1 MGDGDRRPIYGILG
15 DLEMR
20 TPDGRLVDLPGGH
33 HLSVLAALF
42 LRANQQLSTPEL
54 LRAGW
59 GDSDVKVAQLHKA
72 VSAVRKLVAEAGRPR
87 AIQTR
92 NRFGYELRAGDD
104 ELDMLRFKWHLEQAD
119 VQRSAQHTPA
129 EIDHLRQAI
138 GLWRGSRP
146 LANVP
151 DPPFVADIAA
161 LVSRRKRTAVRL
173 FALELARGEHAA
185 ILDDL
190 TQFVAE
196 DPADGQLCRQ
206 LMLALYRSGHAT
218 DATAALE
225 RHEEAI
231 GGGADRELRR
241 LGYAM
246 ALHNDDAVA
255 KADEATARISRPVP
269 LPRQL
274 PPAAAHFV
282 GRERPL
288 GEIRQLL
295 RGRRMTVVVISGPGG
310 MGKTALALRAA
321 HEAAGGYPGGQ
332 LWADLRGTSDHPVDP
347 GEVLAEF
354 LRALGETAVPERR
367 RERIALF
374 RSLTAE
380 RRLLMVLDD
389 AADVAQIRDLI
400 PGGDCAVL
408 VTARRRLPGVDAPVH
423 HIAPLAALDHGTA
436 AALFRNVVE
445 SAQVDVH
452 AEGDAVEAV
461 VRLCGGLPL
470 ALRIAAQMRVED
482 FHRPTSVLLRRLVEQ
497 GPAGFRHGG
506 DSLARTIGAGLA
518 PLDDRARRLF
528 LSLGLLRLPSFGEW
542 TAAALLDEAG
552 PAAGAELAQLALVGM
567 IDAIRPGARYGFHDL
582 TRAYARDRALAE
594 LAPATELT
602 AAPARVCRALLTLT
616 RRAHGALYGGQFD
629 VVHSGLPDVA
639 VPAAE
644 WEAAAAAPREWFEAE
659 RLNIRA
665 AVGQAAALG
674 LAELCWDLAVSAHE
688 FYALGAHFD
697 DWRATH
703 EIALAASR
711 RAGDR
716 RGEGMVLV
724 ALGQPPLVASGSPG
738 VSGTPE
744 LERAVALLAEVGER
758 HGRAV
763 ALRTLANALRRRGE
777 LARPLRQ
784 FTEALVHYRECG
796 DMVGVQQTLRFI
808 GQTHLDLCD
817 HEAAVAMLREA
828 ERLAR
833 GLGKPQVLAP
843 TLYWKGRAFLAQ
855 GDRAAAE
862 TAFGEVLAAFPDGGI
877 GHAYA
882 LHGLGDLALGAGE
895 LDTAAARLA
904 RAELC
909 AREGADVLIEGRVQL
924 SVAALEDARGA
935 RAEREVALVR
945 AVELFQSCGAA
956 HLEIEAQE
964 VLAEAYAA
972 MKDQRDAE
980 AAARDRIRELYEGVP
995 QGDRRRR

>member
-1 MGDGDRRPIYGILG
+1 MGDGERQFIFGVLG
-15 DLEMR
+15 DLEVR
-20 TPDGRLVDLPGGH
+20 APDGRLVELPGGH
-33 HLSVLAALF
+33 HLSVLAALL
-42 LRANQQLSTPEL
+42 LRANQQLSTAEL

-59 GDSDVKVAQLHKA
+59 GDPDVQAAQLHKA
-72 VSAVRKLVAEAGRPR
+72 VSAVRKLVTAAGRPR

-92 NRFGYELRAGDD
+92 NRFGYELRAADD
-104 ELDMLRFKWHLEQAD
+104 ELDLLRFRRHVERAD
-119 VQRSAQHTPA
+119 AERGAQRTPA

-138 GLWRGSRP
+138 RLWRGHRP

-151 DPPFVADIAA
+151 QPPFAADLAA
-161 LVSRRKRTAVRL
+161 LTGRRKRTAVRL

-185 ILDDL
+185 ILDEL
-190 TQFVAE
+190 TQFVAQ

-206 LMLALYRSGHAT
+206 LMLALYRSGHAA

-231 GGGADRELRR
+231 GGSADRELRR

-246 ALHNDDAVA
+246 ALSNDEAVA
-255 KADEATARISRPVP
+255 RADAAVRGSRAVP

-282 GRERPL
+282 GREGPL

-295 RGRRMTVVVISGPGG
+295 SGRRTTVVVIPGPGG

-321 HEAAGGYPGGQ
+321 HEAAGAFPGGQ
-332 LWADLRGTSDHPVDP
+332 LWADLRGTSDQPVDP

-380 RRLLMVLDD
+380 RRMLILLDD
-389 AADVAQIRDLI
+389 AADVAQIRDLV
-400 PGGDCAVL
+400 PGGGDCVVL
-408 VTARRRLPGVDAPVH
+408 VTARRRLPGIDAPVH
-423 HIAPLAALDHGTA
+423 HIAPLAALDPGTA
-436 AALFRNVVE
+436 ATLFRNVVA
-445 SAQVDVH
+445 SAQVDVS
-452 AEGDAVEAV
+452 AESEAVEAV

-482 FHRPTSVLLRRLVEQ
+482 FHRPTSALLGRLTEQ
-497 GPAGFRHGG
+497 GPDGFRHG
-506 DSLARTIGAGLA
+506 DESLARTVGAGLA

-528 LSLGLLRLPSFGEW
+528 YSLGLLTQPTFGEW
-542 TAAALLDEAG
+542 TAAALLDEPG
-552 PAAGAELAQLALVGM
+552 PVAATALTHLALVGM
-567 IDAIRPGARYGFHDL
+567 IDAVRPGVRYGFHDL
-582 TRAYARDRALAE
+582 TRAYARDRAAVE
-594 LAPATELT
+594 LTPASERT

-629 VVHSGLPDVA
+629 VVHSGLPDVP

-644 WEAAAAAPREWFEAE
+644 WTAAAAAPREWFEAE
-659 RLNIRA
+659 RLNVRA
-665 AVGQAAALG
+665 AVGQAAALR
-674 LAELCWDLAVSAHE
+674 LTELCWDLAVSAHE

-703 EIALAASR
+703 EIALAACR

-738 VSGTPE
+738 VSGAAE
-744 LERAVALLAEVGER
+744 LERAVALLAAVGER

-777 LARPLRQ
+777 LARPLRL
-784 FTEALVHYRECG
+784 FTEALVHYRESG

-808 GQTHLDLCD
+808 GQTHLDLGD
-817 HEAAVAMLREA
+817 HESALAMLREA

-833 GLGKPQVLAP
+833 ETGKPQVLAP
-843 TLYWKGRAFLAQ
+843 TLYWKAQAHLAQ
-855 GDRAAAE
+855 GDPAGAADAL
-862 TAFGEVLAAFPDGGI
+862 GEVLAAFPGGV

-882 LHGLGDLALGAGE
+882 LHGLGDLALLAGE
-895 LDTAAARLA
+895 LEVAAARLA
-904 RAELC
+904 GAQEH
-909 AREGADVLIEGRVQL
+909 ARDGADVPLEGRVQL
-924 SVAALEDARGA
+924 SIARLAGRRGA
-935 RAEREVALVR
+935 RAEQEIALVR
-945 AVELFQSCGAA
+945 AVELFQSCGAV
-956 HLEIEAQE
+956 HLEIEAQAA
-964 VLAEAYAA
+964 LAEAYGSIG
-972 MKDQRDAE
+972 DQDAE
-980 AAARDRIRELYEGVP
+980 AAARDRIRELHGAVP
-995 QGDRRRR
+995 PEDRRRE

>member
-1 MGDGDRRPIYGILG
+1 MIYGILG
-15 DLEMR
+15 DLEVR
-20 TPDGRLVDLPGGH
+20 GPDGHLVELPGGH
-33 HLSVLAALF
+33 HLSVLAALL

-59 GDSDVKVAQLHKA
+59 GGVDVKVAQLHKA
-72 VSAVRKLVAEAGRPR
+72 VSAVRKLVAAAGRPR

-92 NRFGYELRAGDD
+92 NRFGYELRAADD
-104 ELDMLRFKWHLEQAD
+104 ELDLLLFRSHVEQAD
-119 VQRSAQHTPA
+119 AERKAQRTPA
-129 EIDHLRQAI
+129 EIDHLRRAI
-138 GLWRGSRP
+138 GLWRGNRP

-151 DPPFVADIAA
+151 DLPFAADVTA
-161 LVSRRKRTAVRL
+161 LVGRRKRAAVRL

-185 ILDDL
+185 VLDDL
-190 TQFVAE
+190 TRFVTE
-196 DPADGQLCRQ
+196 DPADGQLCRL
-206 LMLALYRSGHAT
+206 LMLALYRSGHTA

-231 GGGADRELRR
+231 GGSVDRELRR

-246 ALHNDDAVA
+246 ALHNDDVVA
-255 KADEATARISRPVP
+255 KADETAAPASRAVP

-274 PPAAAHFV
+274 PPATAHFV
-282 GRERPL
+282 GRESSR
-288 GEIRQLL
+288 GEIAELL
-295 RGRRMTVVVISGPGG
+295 RERRTAVVVIPGPGG

-321 HEAAGGYPGGQ
+321 HEAAAAYPDGQ
-332 LWADLRGTSDHPVDP
+332 LWADLRGTSGEQVDP

-380 RRLLMVLDD
+380 RRLLIVLDD

-400 PGGDCAVL
+400 PGGGDSVVL

-423 HIAPLAALDHGTA
+423 HITPLEALDHATA

-445 SAQVDVH
+445 SAQVDVS
-452 AEGDAVEAV
+452 AEGEAVEAV
-461 VRLCGGLPL
+461 VGLCGGLPL

-482 FHRPTSVLLRRLVEQ
+482 FHRPTSALLRRLGEQ
-497 GPAGFRHGG
+497 GPSGFRHG
-506 DSLARTIGAGLA
+506 DESLARTIGAGIA
-518 PLDDRARRLF
+518 PLDGRARRLF
-528 LSLGLLRLPSFGEW
+528 LSLGLLNQPTFGEW
-542 TAAALLDEAG
+542 TAAALLGETG
-552 PAAGAELAQLALVGM
+552 PAAAAALAQLALVGM
-567 IDAIRPGARYGFHDL
+567 IDAVRPGARYGFHDL
-582 TRAYARDRALAE
+582 TRAYARDRA
-594 LAPATELT
+594 ATELTPPGERT

-616 RRAHGALYGGQFD
+616 RCAHGALYGGQFD
-629 VVHSGLPDVA
+629 VVHSGLPDVP

-644 WEAAAAAPREWFEAE
+644 WEAAAAAPRQWFEAE
-659 RLNIRA
+659 RLTIRA

-674 LAELCWDLAVSAHE
+674 LTELCWDLAVSAHE

-703 EIALAASR
+703 EIALRECR

-738 VSGTPE
+738 VSRVPE
-744 LERAVALLAEVGER
+744 LERAVALLAGAGER

-784 FTEALVHYRECG
+784 FTEALVHYRESG
-796 DMVGVQQTLRFI
+796 DLVGVQQTLRFI
-808 GQTHLDLCD
+808 GQTHLDLGD
-817 HEAAVAMLREA
+817 HGAALAVLREA

-833 GLGKPQVLAP
+833 ETGKPQLLAP
-843 TLYWKGRAFLAQ
+843 TLYWKAQAHLAQ
-855 GDRAAAE
+855 GDRAAAGA
-862 TAFGEVLAAFPDGGI
+862 AFGEVLEAFPDRGV

-882 LHGLGDLALGAGE
+882 LHGLGDLALVTGE
-895 LDTAAARLA
+895 LDVAAARLA
-904 RAELC
+904 GAEEC
-909 AREGADVLIEGRVQL
+909 ARDGADVLLEGRVQL
-924 SVAALEDARGA
+924 SAAALADARGA
-935 RAEREVALVR
+935 RGEQEVALIR
-945 AVELFQSCGAA
+945 AVELFRSCGAV
-956 HLEIEAQE
+956 HQEIEAHAA
-964 VLAEAYAA
+964 LAGAYAS
-972 MKDQRDAE
+972 MTDQREAE
-980 AAARDRIRELYEGVP
+980 AAARDRIRELYDDVP
-995 QGDRRRR
+995 AEDRRRG

>member
-1 MGDGDRRPIYGILG
+1 MIYGILG
-15 DLEMR
+15 NLEIR
-20 TPDGRLVDLPGGH
+20 TPDGRLVELPGGH
-33 HLSVLAALF
+33 HLSVLAAL
-42 LRANQQLSTPEL
+42 LMRANRQLSTSEL

-59 GDSDVKVAQLHKA
+59 GDPDVSAAQLHKA

-87 AIQTR
+87 AIATR
-92 NRFGYELRAGDD
+92 NRFGYELRATDD
-104 ELDMLRFKWHLEQAD
+104 ELDMLRFRWHLERAD
-119 VQRSAQHTPA
+119 AARGAQRTPA
-129 EIDHLRQAI
+129 EIDHLRRAI
-138 GLWRGSRP
+138 NLWRGSRP

-151 DPPFVADIAA
+151 DPPFAADLAA
-161 LVSRRKRTAVRL
+161 LVGRRKRTAVRL

-206 LMLALYRSGHAT
+206 LMLALYRSGHAA

-225 RHEEAI
+225 RHEEAL

-246 ALHNDDAVA
+246 ALHNDDAVDR
-255 KADEATARISRPVP
+255 ADEATARASRAVP

-274 PPAAAHFV
+274 PSAAAHFV
-282 GRERPL
+282 GREGPL
-288 GEIRQLL
+288 GEIRRLL
-295 RGRRMTVVVISGPGG
+295 RERRMTVVVIPGPGG

-321 HEAAGGYPGGQ
+321 HEAAGAYPGGQ
-332 LWADLRGTSDHPVDP
+332 LWADLRGTSDQPVDP

-380 RRLLMVLDD
+380 RRLLIVLDD
-389 AADVAQIRDLI
+389 AAGVAQIRDLI

-408 VTARRRLPGVDAPVH
+408 VTARRRLPGIDAPVH

-445 SAQVDVH
+445 SAQVDVR
-452 AEGDAVEAV
+452 AEAEAVEGV
-461 VRLCGGLPL
+461 VQLCGGLPL

-482 FHRPTSVLLRRLVEQ
+482 FHRPTSALLRRLTEQ
-497 GPAGFRHGG
+497 GPAGFRHGE

-542 TAAALLDEAG
+542 TAAALLDETG
-552 PAAGAELAQLALVGM
+552 PAAAAALAQLALVGM
-567 IDAIRPGARYGFHDL
+567 IDAVPPGARYGFHDL
-582 TRAYARDRALAE
+582 TRAYARDRAPAE
-594 LAPATELT
+594 LEPASERT

-616 RRAHGALYGGQFD
+616 RRAHRALHGGWFG
-629 VVHSGLPDVA
+629 VVHSGLPDVT
-639 VPAAE
+639 VPESE
-644 WEAAAAAPREWFEAE
+644 WAAAAAAPREWFEAE

-665 AVGQAAALG
+665 AVGQSAALG
-674 LAELCWDLAVSAHE
+674 LAELCWDLAVTSHE

-703 EIALAASR
+703 EIALQASR

-716 RGEGMVLV
+716 RGEGLVLV
-724 ALGQPPLVASGSPG
+724 ALGQPSLVASGSPG

-744 LERAVALLAEVGER
+744 LERAVTLLAEAGER
-758 HGRAV
+758 HDRAM

-777 LARPLRQ
+777 LARPLRL
-784 FTEALVHYRECG
+784 FTEALVHYHESG

-808 GQTHLDLCD
+808 GQTHLDLRD

-833 GLGKPQVLAP
+833 ETGKTQVLAP

-855 GDRAAAE
+855 GERAAAE
-862 TAFGEVLAAFPDGGI
+862 TAFGEVLAAFPAGGI

-882 LHGLGDLALGAGE
+882 QHGLGDLALDTRE

-904 RAELC
+904 RAEEC
-909 AREGADVLIEGRVQL
+909 ARDGADVLIEGRVQL
-924 SVAALEDARGA
+924 SIAALEGARGA
-935 RAEREVALVR
+935 RAEQEIALVR
-945 AVELFQSCGAA
+945 AVELFQSCGAVD
-956 HLEIEAQE
+956 LEIEAQAA
-964 VLAEAYAA
+964 LAGAYAS
-972 MKDQRDAE
+972 MRDQRDAE
-980 AAARDRIRELYEGVP
+980 AAARDRIRELYDGVP
-995 QGDRRRR
+995 PEDRRHR